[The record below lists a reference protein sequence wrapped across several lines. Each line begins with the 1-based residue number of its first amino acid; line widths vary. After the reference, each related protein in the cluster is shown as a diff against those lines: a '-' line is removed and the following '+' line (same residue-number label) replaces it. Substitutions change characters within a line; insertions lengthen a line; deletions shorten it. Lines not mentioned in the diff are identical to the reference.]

1 MHIGFLIPTSLEAD
15 NVPPSVY
22 GISAIGY
29 GAGKVAACSAAA
41 DLIFNKHCDTIIIWG
56 LAGGLSYKAE
66 VGNIIIGD
74 KVAYRDY
81 NVAPLMDST
90 GVGWV
95 QEFAENLFVKLD
107 EDLRD
112 KLLIHARNLFPGH
125 TVVSGNICSGDQFIN
140 YTPDTQ
146 LNRIEEESDAVDM
159 ESAAVVHFCHN
170 IDPSIKVG
178 IVRVISDNAN
188 VKADIDFNK
197 FLSEFAKM
205 NCELNFLKYCLEDTS
220 FNQFKD
226 AIKTYPDFPTK
237 GVSFKDMWGIFA
249 DDKTF
254 HSVCY
259 LMYDHLKNQIPDVK
273 INKVAGIESRG
284 FIIGHELARMLNVP
298 FIPLRKKGKLPG
310 TVISTNATTEYS
322 NVSLE
327 IKIDSLEDD
336 DNVVVVDDVL
346 ATGGTLVAAKNL
358 IELSGGKCVYAA
370 VIGKISGLNGTH
382 VLKDNKIP
390 FGYLTE
396 L

>member
-1 MHIGFLIPTSLEAD
+1 MNIGFLIPTSLEAQ
-15 NVPPSVY
+15 NIPQS
-22 GISAIGY
+22 IQHITCAGY

-41 DLIFNKHCDTIIIWG
+41 DLIFNKHCNTIIIWG
-56 LAGGLSYKAE
+56 LAGGLSCTAE
-66 VGNIIIGD
+66 VGTIVVGD

-81 NVAPLMDST
+81 NIAPLMDST

-125 TVVSGNICSGDQFIN
+125 TVMSGTICSGDQFVN

-205 NCELNFLKYCLEDTS
+205 NSELGGLKYCLEDTN
-220 FNQFKD
+220 FGQLKN
-226 AIKTYPDFPTK
+226 AIKTYPDFPVK
-237 GVSFKDMWGIFA
+237 GVLFKDMWDIFA
-249 DDKTF
+249 DDKIF

-310 TVISTNATTEYS
+310 TVISTTATTEYS

-327 IKIDSLEDD
+327 IKIDSIEDN

-346 ATGGTLVAAKNL
+346 ATGGTLIAAKNL
-358 IELSGGKCVYAA
+358 IELNDGKCVCAA
-370 VIGKISGLNGTH
+370 VIGIISKLNGINI
-382 VLKDNKIP
+382 LKDNNITCT
-390 FGYLTE
+390 YLID